1 MAAKKGL
8 GTGLDILFGESTRA
22 EEEHGSIKQL
32 PIAKVEPRENQP
44 RTLFDEEALAE
55 LAESIREYGLIQ
67 PVTVRKLDSGYY
79 QLIAGERRWR
89 AARMAGLNEIPARI
103 IEADD
108 RLATELALV
117 ENLQREDLNPVEE
130 AQGYRTL
137 MEEYGLTQDEAAQ
150 RVGKSRPAVAN
161 ALRLLSLAP
170 EVLQFVEQGLLSAGH
185 ARALVPVKPEELQI
199 DAARQEIV
207 RLVNQVRREN
217 GAPELT
223 VNAALMD
230 AAQHCASLRVT
241 YHQNKVECE
250 AVAASGYPHGF
261 GSNITAF
268 ANVPA
273 SEIAERAVENWRNS
287 PGHFQ
292 TMINPDCDTIGVGI
306 STDEGGTI
314 CFLFVGDPN
323 AHNPYA

>member
-8 GTGLDILFGESTRA
+8 GTGLDVLFGDSSR
-22 EEEHGSIKQL
+22 EEEKPEGVLEL
-32 PIAKVEPRENQP
+32 PIAKVEPRDNQP
-44 RTLFDEEALAE
+44 RTVFDEEALSE
-55 LAESIREYGLIQ
+55 LADSIREYGVIQ

-89 AARMAGLNEIPARI
+89 AARLAGLTVIPARV

-108 RLATELALV
+108 KLTTELALV

-185 ARALVPVKPEELQI
+185 ARALVTVKPEELQI
-199 DAARQEIV
+199 DAARQV
-207 RLVNQVRREN
+207 MKNGLSVRRTEELAKRLMRAPKPEVEDDGAIRVDYAAEVTRRLERALGRRVLLSEN
-217 GAPELT
+217 GKKGRIVLEYYGADDRERLIE
-223 VNAALMD
+223 AL
-230 AAQHCASLRVT
+230 AGL
-241 YHQNKVECE
+241 NKE
-250 AVAASGYPHGF
+250 
-261 GSNITAF
+261 
-268 ANVPA
+268 
-273 SEIAERAVENWRNS
+273 
-287 PGHFQ
+287 
-292 TMINPDCDTIGVGI
+292 
-306 STDEGGTI
+306 
-314 CFLFVGDPN
+314 
-323 AHNPYA
+323 